1 MNILSTL
8 SVKTFL
14 IFNNFLS
21 VAEPPP
27 GVSPGGSIEKPV
39 GVDNA
44 QNFITRSEL
53 WQKVIIPI
61 SVALAIAVVI
71 FTIFNIVKSVLNGGA
86 TDVFKTA
93 VKGLLLAAL
102 LFNLNLVFT
111 LITAAGSVL
120 EAFIKALAGL
130 IA

>member
-21 VAEPPP
+21 AAEPPA
-27 GVSPGGSIEKPV
+27 GVSPGGGITTT
-39 GVDNA
+39 GVDEA
-44 QNFITRSEL
+44 KGTITGSSL
-53 WQKVIIPI
+53 WTKVIVPI
-61 SVALAIAVVI
+61 AVALAIGVVI
-71 FTIFNIVKSVLNGGA
+71 FTIFNVVKLLLTGDG
-86 TDVFKTA
+86 TGVFKTA

-111 LITAAGSVL
+111 LISTAGSVL
-120 EAFIKALAGL
+120 EAFIKALTGL

>member
-21 VAEPPP
+21 AAEPPP
-27 GVSPGGSIEKPV
+27 GVSPGTTTTGVNEAQKSITE
-39 GVDNA
+39 
-44 QNFITRSEL
+44 SSL
-53 WQKVIIPI
+53 WTKVIVPI
-61 SVALAIAVVI
+61 AVALAIGVVI
-71 FTIFNIVKSVLNGGA
+71 FTIFNIVKSVVNGESTG
-86 TDVFKTA
+86 VFKTA
-93 VKGLLLAAL
+93 VKGFLLAAL
-102 LFNLNLVFT
+102 LFNINLFFT

-120 EAFIKALAGL
+120 EAFIKALTGL

>member
-1 MNILSTL
+1 MNVLSTL

-21 VAEPPP
+21 AAEPPA
-27 GVSPGGSIEKPV
+27 GVSPGGGTTTAGVSEAQKSIT
-39 GVDNA
+39 DS
-44 QNFITRSEL
+44 TL
-53 WQKVIIPI
+53 WTKVIIPI
-61 SVALAIAVVI
+61 SVALAIGVVI
-71 FTIFNIVKSVLNGGA
+71 FTIFNIVKSIMNGESTG
-86 TDVFKTA
+86 VFKTA

-111 LITAAGSVL
+111 LISAAGSVL
-120 EAFIKALAGL
+120 EAFIKALTGL